1 MKKIVALYDK
11 TAERYG
17 NPTLVVN
24 LAVAERDF
32 ATGCKEPKSPM
43 MQFPGD
49 ISIKYLGEFDEEK
62 GIIIPLKE
70 PVTIAEAKNYVKLN
84 EPIKE
89 ATIIKDPS
97 IETIKEKFKNG
108 QIDREL
114 NAYAKKIEERKG
126 E

>member
-32 ATGCKEPKSPM
+32 ATGCKEPKTPM

-49 ISIKYLGEFDEEK
+49 ISIKYLGDFDEEK

-89 ATIIKDPS
+89 PQIIENPQ
-97 IETIKEKFKNG
+97 IEEIKNQFKNG
-108 QIDREL
+108 IIEKKLD
-114 NAYAKKIEERKG
+114 NYAKKIKG